1 MDDAIRNIEE
11 MEEKIRV
18 LTRKKDLL
26 KEICKKAGKEIKAL
40 KQSNVD
46 LKNTLDKI
54 LDTLDGDSFSKDW
67 EEYQKYN

>member
-1 MDDAIRNIEE
+1 MFNK
-11 MEEKIRV
+11 EKII
-18 LTRKKDLL
+18 LL
-26 KEICKKAGKEIKAL
+26 QEEVNNHIKENETINSGFQKEIKAL